1 MTTDILR
8 QADSTHSVASLPS
21 SRLGSGLLAKGS
33 INTGRTTSTTDAKQD
48 AALKEQQDAYFAEL
62 LSYSLERLSK
72 EPELLQVDAEQLRR
86 SMQEVAVSRYRAF
99 IETAQCLALVRTEMD
114 GVATSL
120 DQLVDDLPGLL
131 TTCDSFTSHAQGILE
146 EQAAN
151 KQLYG
156 MQRHDVKSFKPTTV
170 GVITLDHLN
179 KHHPNSQ
186 CLDAQRS
193 A

>member
-1 MTTDILR
+1 MTADVLR
-8 QADSTHSVASLPS
+8 QADSAHSVASLAS
-21 SRLGSGLLAKGS
+21 SRLGSGLFAKGS
-33 INTGRTTSTTDAKQD
+33 INTGRTASTTEAKQD

-62 LSYSLERLSK
+62 LSYSTERLAK

-114 GVATSL
+114 GVAASL

-131 TTCDSFTSHAQGILE
+131 ATCDGFTRRAQNILE

-151 KQLYG
+151 KQLHG
-156 MQRHDVKSFKPTTV
+156 ACTSWPT
-170 GVITLDHLN
+170 G
-179 KHHPNSQ
+179 S
-186 CLDAQRS
+186 
-193 A
+193 